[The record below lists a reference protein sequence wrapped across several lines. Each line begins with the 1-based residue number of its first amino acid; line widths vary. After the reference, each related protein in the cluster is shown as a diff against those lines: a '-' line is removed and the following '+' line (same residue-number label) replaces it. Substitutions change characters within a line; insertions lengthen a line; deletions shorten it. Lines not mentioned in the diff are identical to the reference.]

1 MVFNVAEKAQF
12 FGAKVKIMERK
23 DMPDMLD
30 MQDMLDM
37 VPLEDCCVR
46 FFFGENIQAKW
57 GARHQRE
64 ITPFMGS

>member
-46 FFFGENIQAKW
+46 FFWGEHPSKVGGPSPA
-57 GARHQRE
+57 
-64 ITPFMGS
+64 